1 MSASKYVSPSQPKR
15 RAFTLIELLV
25 VIAIIAILAAL
36 LLPALAKAQ
45 EKAKRL
51 GCLNNLKQLGIGSQM
66 YADDMMGNYSGYTWF
81 EAGFTPTA
89 ETDRSGSDDD
99 STWNYPYVKNV
110 NSYVCPGVHNYV
122 TLTNLITKPNG
133 EVVLRDLC
141 NNGTGPKQ
149 SGTSYEVFG
158 TFGVRDPASPATAGV
173 PTKKKESTISSFTI
187 RYYAQFLG
195 VKPGPS
201 RIFVLT
207 DADDPDTAIG
217 GGPDI
222 NNWPDNIYD
231 NHGALGQNFV
241 FCDGHAEW
249 VPQKKFMQVWNLGQ
263 DSSRVAGVN

>member
-1 MSASKYVSPSQPKR
+1 MNIHQTKKR
-15 RAFTLIELLV
+15 GFTLIELLV

-36 LLPALAKAQ
+36 LLPALARAQDKA
-45 EKAKRL
+45 RRI

-81 EAGFTPTA
+81 ETAFTPT
-89 ETDRSGSDDD
+89 EQTDRSASDDD
-99 STWNYPYVKNV
+99 ANWCYPYVKNV

-122 TLTNLITKPNG
+122 TTTNMITKPNG

-158 TFGVRDPASPATAGV
+158 TFNVRPGVGGTAV
-173 PTKKKESTISSFTI
+173 LTKKKESTVNSFTC
-187 RYYAQFLG
+187 YYYSQAIG

-207 DADDPDTAIG
+207 DADDTAGAIG
-217 GGPDI
+217 GGADI
-222 NNWPDNIYD
+222 NNWPDNIND
-231 NHGALGQNFV
+231 NHGAFGQNFT

-249 VPQKKFMQVWNLGQ
+249 VPQKKFMNVWNLGN

>member
-1 MSASKYVSPSQPKR
+1 VYFNRLLARAQDKAR
-15 RAFTLIELLV
+15 RI
-25 VIAIIAILAAL
+25 
-36 LLPALAKAQ
+36 
-45 EKAKRL
+45 

-81 EAGFTPTA
+81 ETTFTPT
-89 ETDRSGSDDD
+89 EQTDRSASDDD
-99 STWNYPYVKNV
+99 LNWCYPYVKNV

-122 TLTNLITKPNG
+122 TTTNFITKPNG
-133 EVVLRDLC
+133 EVVLKDLC

-158 TFGVRDPASPATAGV
+158 TFSVRTAVGSSAV
-173 PTKKKESTISSFTI
+173 LTKKKESTINGFTCY
-187 RYYAQFLG
+187 YYAQAIG

-201 RIFVLT
+201 RVFVLT
-207 DADDPDTAIG
+207 DADDTAAVIG

-222 NNWPDNIYD
+222 NNWPDNIND
-231 NHGALGQNFV
+231 NHGPFGQNFV

-249 VPQKKFMQVWNLGQ
+249 VPQKRFMQVWNLGQ